1 MREHGSTLIGRI
13 FYNFI
18 LYTWW
23 DRVVAHSEVYEQVTY
38 SVQCIRRITG
48 MYVSQHGW
56 YRSAIPSERER
67 KRERERERERER
79 RERDYTMWIVNTIQE
94 RSKRI
99 RRKEKKKKIEWSIEL
114 NFNKYKWGEIK

>member
-1 MREHGSTLIGRI
+1 
-13 FYNFI
+13 
-18 LYTWW
+18 
-23 DRVVAHSEVYEQVTY
+23 
-38 SVQCIRRITG
+38 